1 MRIRDKVSLTSLWS
15 LIWESKPKKRI
26 PESRHKKGEVGG
38 KAQTRVREDSV
49 FTAENQSHLRRSG
62 LPLGRFLVHYHPL
75 LQSIS
80 TPLHQAP
87 SSSTFLCLDLEKFDE
102 VMLPECLARS
112 SSDCV
117 LLCVVKGS
125 HRPAVSPFL
134 IVCHFP
140 RMNGRP
146 SSCQIW
152 ELTKFDRVQFWS
164 NIYDFSIDELGIYPH
179 FFYSVGGVMIRN
191 RRGSLLIIVQGQ
203 LVYSLDLE
211 TQILI
216 QLPIAEGGLWTL
228 YPAYYA
234 ESLFLLDKLEVV
246 GPGGSPDGHGDDDHH

>member
-1 MRIRDKVSLTSLWS
+1 
-15 LIWESKPKKRI
+15 
-26 PESRHKKGEVGG
+26 
-38 KAQTRVREDSV
+38 
-49 FTAENQSHLRRSG
+49 
-62 LPLGRFLVHYHPL
+62 
-75 LQSIS
+75 
-80 TPLHQAP
+80 
-87 SSSTFLCLDLEKFDE
+87 
-102 VMLPECLARS
+102 MLPECLARS

-117 LLCVVKGS
+117 LLCVVKGGS

-234 ESLFLLDKLEVV
+234 ESLFLLDKVDDILSYWKGNFLPYWLWIYLLVHIHVV
-246 GPGGSPDGHGDDDHH
+246 WWKSCVLGWLPWFMRGLVKPQ